1 MKTKIMTGVLAG
13 VISSA
18 AFAAPDVAAI
28 KAACQ
33 SSDKTIWVEKNQIC
47 IPANPCTS
55 DNMNA
60 KQYCSSLFAD
70 SQTGTDR
77 GAMGVVDLYA
87 KTHGLDCEPVSVEFN
102 AVGQDYVTCVGND
115 VMVFEFDDTRDPDH
129 DFNYYAKD
137 FYGSF
142 EVICKAVGGDLH
154 KSYSDSLTGPNIYL
168 CHGVTEYACG
178 MVTDIML
185 KKYDLG
191 VLADYHI
198 DESVCSMTAPN

>member
-13 VISSA
+13 VISNA

-60 KQYCSSLFAD
+60 KQYCASLFMD
-70 SQTGTDR
+70 DQTGADEE
-77 GAMGVVDLYA
+77 AMGVVDLYA
-87 KTHGLDCEPVSVEFN
+87 KIHGLDCEPVKVEFN

-115 VMVFEFDDTRDPDH
+115 VMVFEFDDTRNNGSCDLEQEALIKCVALGGEFFPEYH
-129 DFNYYAKD
+129 TTKD
-137 FYGSF
+137 YVGREMTLSTMSCRGVSGSMCAEVGTIIDGQYTSSLYG
-142 EVICKAVGGDLH
+142 
-154 KSYSDSLTGPNIYL
+154 
-168 CHGVTEYACG
+168 
-178 MVTDIML
+178 M
-185 KKYDLG
+185 YDDQNNECILRRW
-191 VLADYHI
+191 
-198 DESVCSMTAPN
+198 